1 LIDLKN
7 ISARIRNLITT
18 GKLTNRDGDKIQG
31 TTRYGKTVNDK
42 KEMFPYGFI
51 AKAKSGTMIFF
62 FEGGDA
68 GSPII
73 LPVCNIEGAPDLEDG
88 DAALWTESG
97 GWIVVRESGSVELYG
112 KKYGGLI
119 KVDELKSQL
128 EKNNSILST
137 LLSITCGTPLSE
149 PGNGSPSV
157 FQSTLAL
164 ALSSASVGDFS
175 NIASTKVFHG
185 DGTD

>member
-1 LIDLKN
+1 MIDLKN

-31 TTRYGKTVNDK
+31 TTRYGKTINDK

-51 AKAKSGTMIFF
+51 AKAKSGEMIFF
-62 FEGGDA
+62 FEGGDT
-68 GSPII
+68 GSPV
-73 LPVCNIEGAPDLEDG
+73 LMPVCSVEGAPDLEDG
-88 DAALWTESG
+88 DSAMWTEAG
-97 GWIVVRESGSVELYG
+97 GWIVARNSGSVELYG

-119 KVDELKSQL
+119 KVDELKNQL

-137 LLSITCGTPLSE
+137 LLSIIRGTPIPE
-149 PGNGSPSV
+149 PGSGSPSV

-164 ALSSASVGDFS
+164 ALSSANVGDFS

-185 DGTD
+185 DGSN